1 MATIQ
6 LSLSAKT
13 DKVTSQH
20 EVLIRFFHG
29 RINQRAKTNVFVHPD
44 YWNNETQNIEIPNWR
59 LLTDERKQLQTE
71 LQGKSDRLN
80 QIVSLVQSSFQT
92 LNKNDVAKDWLKSV
106 IDGFNFPTAA
116 ATDEEQPQHSLFD
129 EFNNYIDTHKFSDHR
144 RRQNRVIWRTLKRFE
159 LYKDLS
165 LTFDNITADTL
176 RDFEKFLADEHML
189 VVKKNENDVET
200 KAVRLSAEQKKYQ
213 KAFTAVP
220 ESRTPKPRGQ
230 NTINDFMLRLRS
242 FFIWANDNGITRNNP
257 FRHHK
262 INECVYGTPYY
273 ITIDERNHLY
283 SFDFSNNP
291 DLARQRDIFVF
302 QCLIGCRVSDLWAMT
317 KSNIVDG
324 AIEYIP
330 RKTKE
335 GRAITV
341 RVPLNAIA
349 TEIIER
355 YKDYQGA
362 TLFQYTSQ
370 QQYNRDIKTMF
381 KLSGLTRIVTVIN
394 PTTREEEQRP
404 ICEIASSHLARR
416 CFVGNLYKKVKDP
429 NLIGKLSG
437 HKEGSRAFT
446 RYREIDEETS
456 RELVTM
462 LE

>member
-1 MATIQ
+1 MKSIDIMASIYLR
-6 LSLSAKT
+6 LSSKS
-13 DKVTSQH
+13 DKATSQH
-20 EVLIRFFHG
+20 EILIRFKHG
-29 RINQRAKTNVFVHPD
+29 AFAQRAKTNVFVHPD
-44 YWNNETQNIEIPNWR
+44 YWSDEQQAIVIPNWR
-59 LLTDERKQLQTE
+59 LLTDEKKRVKDE
-71 LQGKSDRLN
+71 LQQKTDRLN
-80 QIVSLVQSSFQT
+80 QIVSLVQSSFQAAD
-92 LNKNDVAKDWLKSV
+92 KNNLAKDWLKCL
-106 IDGFNFPTAA
+106 IDGFNFPQAA
-116 ATDEEQPQHSLFD
+116 ATDEEQPQQSF
-129 EFNNYIDTHKFSDHR
+129 FNVWNTYIDTHKFSDHR
-144 RRQNRVIWRTLKRFE
+144 RRQNRVIWRTFKRFE
-159 LYKDLS
+159 QYKGLS
-165 LTFDNITADTL
+165 FTFDNITADTL
-176 RDFEKFLADEHML
+176 RDFERFLTDEHKL
-189 VVKKNENDVET
+189 V
-200 KAVRLSAEQKKYQ
+200 EQKKYQ
-213 KAFTAVP
+213 KVLAAIP

-242 FFIWANDNGITRNNP
+242 FYIWANDNGITNNNP

-283 SFDFSNNP
+283 NFDFSDNP

-317 KSNIVDG
+317 KSNLVNG

-362 TLFQYTSQ
+362 TLFPFTSQ
-370 QQYNRDIKTMF
+370 QQYNRDIKLMF
-381 KLSGLTRIVTVIN
+381 KIAGLTRIVTVIN
-394 PTTREEEQRP
+394 PTTREEEQRQ
-404 ICEIASSHLARR
+404 ICDIASSHLARR

-437 HKEGSRAFT
+437 HKEGSRAFSS
-446 RYREIDEETS
+446 YREIDEETS

>member
-1 MATIQ
+1 MASIYLR
-6 LSLSAKT
+6 LSSKT
-13 DKVTSQH
+13 DKATSQH
-20 EVLIRFFHG
+20 EILIRFKHG
-29 RINQRAKTNVFVHPD
+29 AFAQRAKTNIFVHPD
-44 YWNNETQNIEIPNWR
+44 YWSDEQQTIVIPNWR
-59 LLTDERKQLQTE
+59 LLTDEKKQIKEE
-71 LQGKSDRLN
+71 LQHKTDRLN
-80 QIVSLVQSSFQT
+80 QIVSLVQSSFQAAD
-92 LNKNDVAKDWLKSV
+92 KNNIAKDWLKSL
-106 IDGFNFPTAA
+106 INGFNFPEATA
-116 ATDEEQPQHSLFD
+116 TNEEQPQHSFFD
-129 EFNNYIDTHKFSDHR
+129 EWNFYIDTHKFSDHR

-159 LYKDLS
+159 LFKGLS
-165 LTFDNITADTL
+165 FTFDNITADTL
-176 RDFEKFLADEHML
+176 RDFEKFLVDEHKL
-189 VVKKNENDVET
+189 VD
-200 KAVRLSAEQKKYQ
+200 QKKYQ
-213 KAFTAVP
+213 KVLNAFP

-242 FFIWANDNGITRNNP
+242 FYIWANDNGMTHNNP
-257 FRHHK
+257 FKHFK

-273 ITIDERNHLY
+273 ITIEERNHLY
-283 SFDFSNNP
+283 HFDFNDNP

-317 KSNIVDG
+317 KSNLIDG

-341 RVPLNAIA
+341 RVPLNTIA

-362 TLFQYTSQ
+362 TLFPFTSQ

-404 ICEIASSHLARR
+404 ICDIASSHLARR